1 MSIKIGIICEGPIDF
16 ALLPALLE
24 RISREK
30 AAFTW
35 PLDPD
40 DVAQHFGLRKRGH
53 GGVLKAIRAL
63 VKALESEHFD
73 HACFVILLDRRTA
86 AVQREVA
93 KLIRGRPRFV
103 LGVAIEE
110 IEAWWL
116 ADRTNTLAWSDLGE
130 DDLPSGCR
138 YDGES
143 YNAERD
149 PTPKRTLDQLTRLSD
164 RFDRGYG
171 EGNLDMA
178 EEFARDFWRKF
189 ARLEE
194 IASQCPRGFAR
205 FQRKMVNALRRAKTS
220 SGRLI

>member
-24 RISREK
+24 RISRER

-53 GGVLKAIRAL
+53 GGVLKALQAL

-93 KLIRGRPRFV
+93 KLIQGKPRFV

-116 ADRTNTLAWSDLGE
+116 ADRTNTLAWNGLIE
-130 DDLPSGCR
+130 ADLPNDCDYARSN
-138 YDGES
+138 YK
-143 YNAERD
+143 AERD
-149 PTPKRTLDQLTRLSD
+149 PSPKRTLDGLTRLSD

-178 EEFARDFWRKF
+178 EEFARDFWREF

-205 FQRKMVNALRRAKTS
+205 FQRKMVNALRRAKAS